1 MNEVTF
7 VILAYSRPSRLRMV
21 INSIHKYIDEPRILV
36 YVDKAGVGSPS
47 REISAQSEVFAVCE
61 DSKNNSLIMDYRVS
75 DSNQGTKRSYFTCF
89 NWGYMNS
96 ENVVLL
102 EDDMIFIE
110 DPSAFINASIKVFK
124 SDNSVGMAVLF
135 ANFNHPSTEY
145 LVQITN
151 WPIMWGV
158 LLNKKNYS
166 EICDYLVKAG
176 VKEIEDVVSQFAK
189 EELKGNLQS
198 IFRKRFEDTWRFK
211 YSRALESRTAWDT
224 HWQFALWG
232 TQLRTLV
239 PRYSLIGDL
248 GIDEFSVSTARKR
261 MEPANCRSVIRQSV
275 GSKYYCAAC
284 ESFREVQNFS
294 LPATLRNNRFLNFLL
309 LRGLL

>member
-1 MNEVTF
+1 
-7 VILAYSRPSRLRMV
+7 MV
-21 INSIHKYIDEPRILV
+21 INSIHNFIDKPRILV
-36 YVDKAGVGSPS
+36 YIDKAGVGAPCG
-47 REISAQSEVFAVCE
+47 EISAQAEVFAVCE
-61 DSKNNSLIMDYRVS
+61 EGKNNGLILDYKIS

-102 EDDMIFIE
+102 EDDMILIE
-110 DPSAFINASIKVFK
+110 DPSAFIETSIKVFE

-145 LVQITN
+145 SNQITN

-166 EICDYLVKAG
+166 YICDYLDKVG
-176 VKEIEDVVSQFAK
+176 ETEIDEVVSRFAK
-189 EELKGNLQS
+189 EKIIGNLQS
-198 IFRKRFEDTWRFK
+198 IFRKRFEHTWRFK

-224 HWQFALWG
+224 QWQFALWG
-232 TQLRTLV
+232 TQMNTLI
-239 PRYSLIGDL
+239 PGHSFIDDL

-261 MEPANCRSVIRQSV
+261 MDPTDCRSVIRQSV
-275 GSKYYCAAC
+275 GSKYYCSAC
-284 ESFREVQNFS
+284 EIFREVQNSS
-294 LPATLRNNRFLNFLL
+294 LPVALRNNRLLNFLL